1 MGFSGFWTVSNAD
14 GRDYDGE
21 QPIEIYDH
29 PERGLCVWFDDY
41 APGDSTLFSGNGHVP
56 VLMSGLLF
64 SPENVQGVAPLPAG
78 ADSENRVEVV
88 ATQDH
93 VNSGA
98 GGGCP
103 PPSCSPS

>member
-1 MGFSGFWTVSNAD
+1 MIAEQSVPWIGCNSCIPGTRWFGELVHVCHEGVVDFLGGF
-14 GRDYDGE
+14 
-21 QPIEIYDH
+21 H
-29 PERGLCVWFDDY
+29 CVI
-41 APGDSTLFSGNGHVP
+41 S
-56 VLMSGLLF
+56 M
-64 SPENVQGVAPLPAG
+64 ENVQGVAPLPAG